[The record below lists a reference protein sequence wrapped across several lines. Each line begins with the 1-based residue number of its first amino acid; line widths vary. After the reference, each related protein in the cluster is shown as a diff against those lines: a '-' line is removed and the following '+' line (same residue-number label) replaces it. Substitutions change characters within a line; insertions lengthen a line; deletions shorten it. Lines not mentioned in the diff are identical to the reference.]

1 MKHKIALILSIC
13 FSSILIV
20 SLITLSIL
28 QTNTKI
34 NLPNPDSIK
43 VYKRSTTAAA
53 TYDKNS
59 DDYNTILELYNSM
72 FEKTYLQQLSD
83 NDIIDPTINEDTNA
97 GVWKDANFE
106 TGIFV
111 EFVFESS
118 KKIVIYRDGS
128 SRRVDITSIIFELTK
143 SKENRQLYVYY
154 KLPATK
160 TNNSSSSSSSTSE
173 TANTEPCY
181 PLVTQANTYELYKFI
196 VTKD

>member
-1 MKHKIALILSIC
+1 
-13 FSSILIV
+13 
-20 SLITLSIL
+20 
-28 QTNTKI
+28 
-34 NLPNPDSIK
+34 
-43 VYKRSTTAAA
+43 
-53 TYDKNS
+53 
-59 DDYNTILELYNSM
+59 M